1 MDEVVA
7 ASPQPEAAWDMCVE
21 QLLGDA
27 GDKYTVNAAG
37 TLGAAM
43 RDLYVDM
50 QKGPDDAANVM
61 VVHAMST
68 VAKVSGSK
76 TVVRFR
82 AHKGAELGEYTTP
95 ANERDVRNAPDC
107 AEWMRAAHDA
117 FWVSIV
123 NLPNNRIVPA
133 QPAYDAGLDVGDLT
147 TVYKYKVEDEV
158 LDKRKVRHSVDE
170 ARQMRKTRDPAK
182 RDAIKSYL
190 AFTMPVGEL
199 EANCFWATV
208 SPDDYV
214 IVIDWPDAY
223 GTGQCGR
230 EPRLVRPPPML
241 DVRTE
246 TGEPA
251 LLELGGPLWG
261 EGAAGNEFEATRNE
275 DMNDAAWPNFLDI
288 PAAFYHGNSGRA
300 ISIID
305 DLAARDKGGYDE
317 LNKLCCF
324 LSERSVAR
332 GVGKIKVRKAPEL
345 WGGMKIERSAD
356 FMTLTLSMP
365 EHIEAVTLV
374 WLPELVKENKLRPD
388 VPTGKKLR
396 NALDALVLQTGIG
409 PLNKEQRDFQSVVGN
424 LRWFVRRVTRILKP
438 CHHLSRVAARAP
450 PDAML
455 SALGVLAEAFEH
467 RHEGQTYGGDCVE
480 PTIMGALKGSVD
492 VVRKR
497 SIAKV
502 DGDAL
507 LANGAGKVLGGGSDT
522 SWNAGADGQKDLLAL
537 ALTLNGASV
546 SVQLKSVPATGSSAE
561 CEGLGILK
569 LSDTSVYGRVVARA
583 FGANC
588 DAPTLLLCDAEAA
601 LRAASGQQTTARLK
615 HTLRRA
621 AIVQARIRESEI
633 ALAHIPDATN
643 FVDFLTKWVPKE
655 KVEASLA
662 YLNGT
667 VNRAA
672 HGVATAAVLTSVA
685 KMTSVHAALAIVGA
699 WCCCGGADDDEAD
712 DAGSWS

>member
-1 MDEVVA
+1 
-7 ASPQPEAAWDMCVE
+7 
-21 QLLGDA
+21 
-27 GDKYTVNAAG
+27 
-37 TLGAAM
+37 
-43 RDLYVDM
+43 
-50 QKGPDDAANVM
+50 
-61 VVHAMST
+61 
-68 VAKVSGSK
+68 
-76 TVVRFR
+76 
-82 AHKGAELGEYTTP
+82 
-95 ANERDVRNAPDC
+95 
-107 AEWMRAAHDA
+107 
-117 FWVSIV
+117 
-123 NLPNNRIVPA
+123 
-133 QPAYDAGLDVGDLT
+133 
-147 TVYKYKVEDEV
+147 
-158 LDKRKVRHSVDE
+158 
-170 ARQMRKTRDPAK
+170 
-182 RDAIKSYL
+182 
-190 AFTMPVGEL
+190 
-199 EANCFWATV
+199 
-208 SPDDYV
+208 
-214 IVIDWPDAY
+214 
-223 GTGQCGR
+223 
-230 EPRLVRPPPML
+230 
-241 DVRTE
+241 
-246 TGEPA
+246 
-251 LLELGGPLWG
+251 
-261 EGAAGNEFEATRNE
+261 
-275 DMNDAAWPNFLDI
+275 
-288 PAAFYHGNSGRA
+288 
-300 ISIID
+300 
-305 DLAARDKGGYDE
+305 
-317 LNKLCCF
+317 
-324 LSERSVAR
+324 
-332 GVGKIKVRKAPEL
+332 VGKIKVRKAPEL

-396 NALDALVLQTGIG
+396 NALDALVLQTGVG

-455 SALGVLAEAFEH
+455 SALGVLAEAFEY
-467 RHEGQTYGGDCVE
+467 RREGQTYGGDCVE
-480 PTIMGALKGSVD
+480 PVIMGALKGSVD

-507 LANGAGKVLGGGSDT
+507 LASGAGKILGGGSDT

-546 SVQLKSVPATGSSAE
+546 NVQLKSVPATGSSAE

-655 KVEASLA
+655 KVEPSLA

-672 HGVATAAVLTSVA
+672 HGVASAVMLTSAA

-699 WCCCGGADDDEAD
+699 WCCCGGEAD
-712 DAGSWS
+712 AEAGDACSWS